1 MAVQERSFKGQ
12 DGFWGDIQATYQTAW
27 DGEEVSADGAGARAW
42 H

>member
-1 MAVQERSFKGQ
+1 VAVQERSFKGQ